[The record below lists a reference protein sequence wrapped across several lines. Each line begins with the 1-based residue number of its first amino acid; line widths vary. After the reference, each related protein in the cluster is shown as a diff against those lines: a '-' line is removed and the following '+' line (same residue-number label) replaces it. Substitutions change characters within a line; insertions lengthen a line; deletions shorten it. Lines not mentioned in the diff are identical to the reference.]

1 MTSQVI
7 PTEKNVK
14 SDPIL
19 EVYNGG
25 SQACEWSESYNHQ
38 CTNANHA
45 KAPMSTTQKH
55 QCQLRII
62 KMEEKL
68 LEETIEELKNK
79 IQSLEAENEK
89 VRDALIKHG
98 ILTP

>member
-1 MTSQVI
+1 MAKQA
-7 PTEKNVK
+7 
-14 SDPIL
+14 D
-19 EVYNGG
+19 VYTLTGL
-25 SQACEWSESYNHQ
+25 Y
-38 CTNANHA
+38 
-45 KAPMSTTQKH
+45 
-55 QCQLRII
+55 QLRII

>member
-1 MTSQVI
+1 MDKQA
-7 PTEKNVK
+7 
-14 SDPIL
+14 D
-19 EVYNGG
+19 VYTLTGL
-25 SQACEWSESYNHQ
+25 Y
-38 CTNANHA
+38 
-45 KAPMSTTQKH
+45 
-55 QCQLRII
+55 QLRII

-89 VRDALIKHG
+89 VRNALIKHG

>member
-1 MTSQVI
+1 M
-7 PTEKNVK
+7 EKQA
-14 SDPIL
+14 D
-19 EVYNGG
+19 VYTLTGK
-25 SQACEWSESYNHQ
+25 Y
-38 CTNANHA
+38 
-45 KAPMSTTQKH
+45 
-55 QCQLRII
+55 QLRII

-79 IQSLEAENEK
+79 IQSLEVENKK

>member
-1 MTSQVI
+1 MAKQA
-7 PTEKNVK
+7 
-14 SDPIL
+14 D
-19 EVYNGG
+19 VYTLTGKY
-25 SQACEWSESYNHQ
+25 Q
-38 CTNANHA
+38 
-45 KAPMSTTQKH
+45 M
-55 QCQLRII
+55 RII
-62 KMEEKL
+62 KMEKKL

>member
-1 MTSQVI
+1 MAKQA
-7 PTEKNVK
+7 
-14 SDPIL
+14 D
-19 EVYNGG
+19 VYMLTGK
-25 SQACEWSESYNHQ
+25 Y
-38 CTNANHA
+38 
-45 KAPMSTTQKH
+45 
-55 QCQLRII
+55 QLRII